1 MDNTKRI
8 KELLKNNDMSQKE
21 LAEIIGTTETSLS
34 RYVHG
39 NRTPR
44 ITIAIKM
51 AKALHTTAEYIMDQE
66 TDDQETAYY
75 RALRCAEQ
83 FSSEWTKDQ
92 KKALIDAILWQN

>member
-1 MDNTKRI
+1 MDNAKRI
-8 KELLKNNDMSQKE
+8 KELLKKNDMSQKE
-21 LAEIIGTTETSLS
+21 LAEIIGTTEASIS

-39 NRTPR
+39 HRTPK
-44 ITIAIKM
+44 ITIASKM
-51 AKALHTTAEYIMDQE
+51 AKALHTTSEYIMGYE

-75 RALRCAEQ
+75 RVLRCAEQ

>member
-1 MDNTKRI
+1 MENVNRI
-8 KELLKNNDMSQKE
+8 KYLLKKNNISQKE
-21 LAEIIGTTETSLS
+21 LAEIIGTTETSIS
-34 RYVHG
+34 RYVQGH
-39 NRTPR
+39 R
-44 ITIAIKM
+44 IPKLPIAIKM